1 MNETRNFPMAANS
14 MEAGSIKPS
23 KVQTT
28 VCTVDARKKVFK
40 RVSEEFEN

>member
-1 MNETRNFPMAANS
+1 MAANS

-28 VCTVDARKKVFK
+28 VCTVDARKKVH
-40 RVSEEFEN
+40 